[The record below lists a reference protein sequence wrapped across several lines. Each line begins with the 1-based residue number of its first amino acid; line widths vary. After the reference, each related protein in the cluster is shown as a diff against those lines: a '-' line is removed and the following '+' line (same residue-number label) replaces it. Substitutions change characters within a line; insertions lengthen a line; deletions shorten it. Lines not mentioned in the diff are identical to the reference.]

1 MIVVKTK
8 TRGKPRGRKRPEI
21 RKEHRTARWPG
32 IDTRVSTI
40 LATSS
45 WSAMVGLPATRTEV
59 RSRETMLAQSRA
71 RLAIATRAQTPQGCA
86 TQPVCLR
93 PPASKWQDWSALSTL
108 DAVRLIETTDPLLA
122 LTDAAARK
130 Q

>member
-21 RKEHRTARWPG
+21 RKEHRTTRRPG

-59 RSRETMLAQSRA
+59 RLRETMRQPVKQCLDR
-71 RLAIATRAQTPQGCA
+71 RAQQDQGSCKGHEQKVLNHVRRQHFVIER
-86 TQPVCLR
+86 TQRRRDRQPDE
-93 PPASKWQDWSALSTL
+93 K
-108 DAVRLIETTDPLLA
+108 
-122 LTDAAARK
+122 
-130 Q
+130 